1 MSPALSFVLAL
12 VVTLGLLTCVV
23 VTGLRKKRKP
33 HITFVVLALLSLG
46 ATIWRAERLG
56 EHYDL
61 ESAGAITEIHLML
74 AKLCVCAYLLPV
86 ATGLLSLRRPRLVTW
101 HGRLAFLALGL
112 TIASAVTGT
121 AMLLLSEPLP
131 RP

>member
-12 VVTLGLLTCVV
+12 AVTLVLLTCVV
-23 VTGLRKKRKP
+23 VTGLRKRRRV
-33 HITFVVLALLSLG
+33 HITCVVLALASLA

-61 ESAGAITEIHLML
+61 ESAGRITEIHLML
-74 AKLCVCAYLLPV
+74 AKLSVCAYLLPV
-86 ATGLLSLRRPRLVTW
+86 ASGLLSLRRPRLVTW
-101 HGRLAFLALGL
+101 HGRLAFLARGL
-112 TIASAVTGT
+112 TIASAVTGV
-121 AMLLLSEPLP
+121 AMILMSEPLP